1 MNAPRHIHNLVL
13 AGFMGCGKSSV
24 GRLAAEQLRFRF
36 VDTDALIESR
46 ARKTIP
52 EIFAQQGEPAFRA
65 LERQVVAELNGDEKV
80 VISTGGGLIV
90 DPANLASLKEHGLVV
105 CLWASPETLFERVC
119 RTSHRPL
126 LQDPDPLA
134 KIRRLLAEREP
145 FYRQA
150 DVLVISEHRSLREVA
165 AHVLQEFH
173 LALRR
178 PG

>member
-1 MNAPRHIHNLVL
+1 MNAPRNIRNLVL

-36 VDTDALIESR
+36 VDTDALIE
-46 ARKTIP
+46 ARVHKTIP
-52 EIFAQQGEPAFRA
+52 EIFAQEGEPAFRE
-65 LERQVVAELNGDEKV
+65 LERQVVAELDGDEKM
-80 VISTGGGLIV
+80 VISTGGGLII
-90 DPANLASLKEHGLVV
+90 DPVNLASLKEHGLVV

-150 DVLVISEHRSLREVA
+150 DVLVGSDHRSIGEVA
-165 AHVLQEFH
+165 AQVLQEFH
-173 LALRR
+173 LALRK
-178 PG
+178 PS